1 MRILIT
7 GNPNYQGLT
16 QGIVRTSTSGIE
28 CIGRWNGWDIN
39 DAEKIA
45 NHAKNFEI
53 FINSQ
58 YGPDGQ
64 QLKILEAVY
73 KQFWEGHFINISST
87 SSYWG
92 DGPSSEDYIKN
103 KTELDDIS
111 NRLCKNVCW
120 GPSPIRITN
129 IAFGQLNSASQK
141 KKQDNR
147 KKLDLEE
154 AGKIVKWVIDSPKEY
169 NIHYISLD
177 PIQTN

>member
-1 MRILIT
+1 ML
-7 GNPNYQGLT
+7 
-16 QGIVRTSTSGIE
+16 TSG
-28 CIGRWNGWDIN
+28 
-39 DAEKIA
+39 
-45 NHAKNFEI
+45 
-53 FINSQ
+53 
-58 YGPDGQ
+58 Y
-64 QLKILEAVY
+64 Y
-73 KQFWEGHFINISST
+73 KCLIISRFNIINISST

-111 NRLCKNVCW
+111 KRLCKNVCW